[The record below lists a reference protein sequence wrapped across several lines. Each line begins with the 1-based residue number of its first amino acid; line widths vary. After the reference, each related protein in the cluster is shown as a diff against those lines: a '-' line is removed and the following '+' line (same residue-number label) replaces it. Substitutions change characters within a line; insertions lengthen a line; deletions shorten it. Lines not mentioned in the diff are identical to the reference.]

1 VAEAGMAEDMKEGE
15 LVILHCSNPREK
27 MWGAVIRLDEVGVV
41 LRGLDLETVEDW
53 LRQERSGAERLIG
66 PTTFF
71 VPMHRVVRIDLDETG
86 PAVQSYGDRFLAA
99 CGRDPREALQECLGN
114 DA

>member
-1 VAEAGMAEDMKEGE
+1 MVEDVREGA
-15 LVILHCSNPREK
+15 LVILHCGSPREK
-27 MWGAVIRLDEVGVV
+27 MWGAVMRLDAVGVV

-53 LRQERSGAERLIG
+53 LRQERAGGERLIW

-71 VPMHRVVRIDLDETG
+71 VPMHRVLRIDLDEPG
-86 PAVQSYGDRFLAA
+86 PAVASYGDRFLAA
-99 CGRDPREALQECLGN
+99 CGRDVHEALQERPGN